1 MFEEGKGAKGGKK
14 DLILTKKNRQRKRK
28 LSEQMSEEKTLAE
41 KKEKQEKEKQLIA
54 NNSPKKEQRKEP
66 PQRRKKAGIAPIP
79 ETKKKDKQVLQ
90 KEELTKAP
98 SSPKTF
104 DNQVSLENK
113 EENLERKNINGIN
126 NAQKEPKKS
135 KPVEIP
141 KQKEEIKE
149 QNINHEEKPKANN
162 QRKKT
167 KAGIPYK
174 EDTESL
180 ENDFSEEKNTSTTVQ
195 ESTLP
200 QDENPLWELKVIQEL
215 ENLIKENQYQLDKLF
230 AEYYLLEKEVDE
242 VQYSEDA
249 KYLSQEIEK
258 LLDQLEKIKRELE
271 VLVDTIDLEN
281 IYQLHD
287 DYLTCLVE
295 NYKQQVSR
303 EIIIDQVQDFK
314 HDPEYLSIMKK
325 IILFEQARDELEIEV
340 KEKQNELE
348 LRDQDFEKLKTE
360 CLEIEKTTTLLQRL
374 IDEANLALEEIQ
386 TKVAETVHVT
396 ENVKTRLKSSLS
408 LMAQILLMMALLKKK
423 PFKQSIGLMA
433 IEGVLAINILREL
446 LNPKEIKEVTLTSDI
461 KDYQDEILSA
471 INDVGSVTDL
481 VEKSLVDIQEI
492 HKNFEHDFSIYQD
505 LPEYK
510 ELLTTIITMEEELAA
525 NKEKIIFVQKEM
537 ARELEK
543 NDQKVKRYENLA
555 AEQNEK

>member
-1 MFEEGKGAKGGKK
+1 
-14 DLILTKKNRQRKRK
+14 
-28 LSEQMSEEKTLAE
+28 MSK
-41 KKEKQEKEKQLIA
+41 
-54 NNSPKKEQRKEP
+54 
-66 PQRRKKAGIAPIP
+66 
-79 ETKKKDKQVLQ
+79 
-90 KEELTKAP
+90 
-98 SSPKTF
+98 
-104 DNQVSLENK
+104 
-113 EENLERKNINGIN
+113 
-126 NAQKEPKKS
+126 
-135 KPVEIP
+135 
-141 KQKEEIKE
+141 
-149 QNINHEEKPKANN
+149 
-162 QRKKT
+162 
-167 KAGIPYK
+167 
-174 EDTESL
+174 
-180 ENDFSEEKNTSTTVQ
+180 
-195 ESTLP
+195 
-200 QDENPLWELKVIQEL
+200 
-215 ENLIKENQYQLDKLF
+215 
-230 AEYYLLEKEVDE
+230 
-242 VQYSEDA
+242 
-249 KYLSQEIEK
+249 
-258 LLDQLEKIKRELE
+258 
-271 VLVDTIDLEN
+271 
-281 IYQLHD
+281 
-287 DYLTCLVE
+287 
-295 NYKQQVSR
+295 

-510 ELLTTIITMEEELAA
+510 ELLITIITMEEELPA
-525 NKEKIIFVQKEM
+525 NKEKIVFVQKEM

>member
-1 MFEEGKGAKGGKK
+1 MFDEGKGAKGGKK
-14 DLILTKKNRQRKRK
+14 DLIQTKKNEQKKRK
-28 LSEQMSEEKTLAE
+28 LSEQEIEEKLLAE

-54 NNSPKKEQRKEP
+54 NNSPKKEQGKEP
-66 PQRRKKAGIAPIP
+66 PQRRKKAGIAPVP
-79 ETKKKDKQVLQ
+79 ETKKKEKQASP
-90 KEELTKAP
+90 KEELTKAS
-98 SSPKTF
+98 SSPKTV

-113 EENLERKNINGIN
+113 KENLKRKNINGIN
-126 NAQKEPKKS
+126 NTQKEPEKS
-135 KPVEIP
+135 KPVEIT

-149 QNINHEEKPKANN
+149 QNINHEEKQKENI
-162 QRKKT
+162 QRKKR
-167 KAGIPYK
+167 KAGIPSK
-174 EDTESL
+174 ENTESL
-180 ENDFSEEKNTSTTVQ
+180 ENDFYEEKNTSPTVQ
-195 ESTLP
+195 ETSLP

-215 ENLIKENQYQLDKLF
+215 ENLIKENQYLLDKLF

-258 LLDQLEKIKRELE
+258 LLDQLEQIKRELE
-271 VLVDTIDLEN
+271 ILVDTVDLEN
-281 IYQLHD
+281 IYELHD
-287 DYLTCLVE
+287 DYLTYLVD
-295 NYKQQVSR
+295 NYKQQASK
-303 EIIIDQVQDFK
+303 EMIIDQVQDFK
-314 HDPEYLSIMKK
+314 HDPEYMSIMKK
-325 IILFEQARDELEIEV
+325 IILFEQARDELEEQV
-340 KEKQNELE
+340 KEKQNELD
-348 LRDQDFEKLKTE
+348 LRDQDFEILKTE
-360 CLEIEKTTTLLQRL
+360 CLEIEKTIPLLQRL
-374 IDEANLALEEIQ
+374 IDEANLALEKIQ
-386 TKVAETVHVT
+386 TKVAETVHIT

-525 NKEKIIFVQKEM
+525 NKEKIVFVQKEM

-543 NDQKVKRYENLA
+543 NDQKVKRYENLTA
-555 AEQNEK
+555 